1 MLKYHNRNTRTRWG
15 ISSKLT
21 IKTQERRHWPR
32 YDVFIV
38 NFTYF
43 TCYCR
48 VWVCIVDF
56 EQENVCEEPVLWI
69 SIYPRAEQRHHFI
82 VFIFNFEHISH
93 LVLVLLLLILSM
105 YLIARFDIV
114 YSLLERISTNWNANP
129 IASSSKQDIFIIN
142 FNANCNVNF
151 FYPFYLLINEINSY
165 LLTCSISTICKNS
178 NSSPWPNSFLNIH
191 IWKFKCS
198 NISSTEY
205 KPTKN
210 PLWKI

>member
-1 MLKYHNRNTRTRWG
+1 
-15 ISSKLT
+15 
-21 IKTQERRHWPR
+21 
-32 YDVFIV
+32 
-38 NFTYF
+38 
-43 TCYCR
+43 
-48 VWVCIVDF
+48 
-56 EQENVCEEPVLWI
+56 
-69 SIYPRAEQRHHFI
+69 
-82 VFIFNFEHISH
+82 
-93 LVLVLLLLILSM
+93 M

-114 YSLLERISTNWNANP
+114 YSLLERISTNWNAHP

-191 IWKFKCS
+191 IWKFKRS
-198 NISSTEY
+198 NISGREY

-210 PLWKI
+210 PLWKIQALSWLSEFYAKFFCVSDIAANSFAQFQLGALNSEKNKYLKKSKKLFETNIKMCNMRFEKIKIWEGVASHKKVITKDYYFKL

>member
-1 MLKYHNRNTRTRWG
+1 ML
-15 ISSKLT
+15 
-21 IKTQERRHWPR
+21 Q
-32 YDVFIV
+32 
-38 NFTYF
+38 
-43 TCYCR
+43 
-48 VWVCIVDF
+48 
-56 EQENVCEEPVLWI
+56 I
-69 SIYPRAEQRHHFI
+69 SIYPRAERRHRST

-165 LLTCSISTICKNS
+165 LLTCSISTTCKNS
-178 NSSPWPNSFLNIH
+178 NSSP
-191 IWKFKCS
+191 
-198 NISSTEY
+198 
-205 KPTKN
+205 
-210 PLWKI
+210 

>member
-1 MLKYHNRNTRTRWG
+1 MLR
-15 ISSKLT
+15 
-21 IKTQERRHWPR
+21 
-32 YDVFIV
+32 
-38 NFTYF
+38 
-43 TCYCR
+43 
-48 VWVCIVDF
+48 
-56 EQENVCEEPVLWI
+56 I
-69 SIYPRAEQRHHFI
+69 SIYPRAGRLHHST
-82 VFIFNFEHISH
+82 VFIFNYEHISH

-114 YSLLERISTNWNANP
+114 YSLLERISTNWNAHP

-165 LLTCSISTICKNS
+165 LLTCSISTTCKNS

-191 IWKFKCS
+191 IWKFKRL
-198 NISSTEY
+198 NISGTEY

-210 PLWKI
+210 PLWKKEVHGLALGILHEVTLCIWYWRKFICTISTWRIEFRER

>member
-1 MLKYHNRNTRTRWG
+1 MSLFH
-15 ISSKLT
+15 
-21 IKTQERRHWPR
+21 
-32 YDVFIV
+32 DV
-38 NFTYF
+38 FTYF
-43 TCYCR
+43 TLYCR
-48 VWVCIVDF
+48 VPIWWFWAGKCLLGAHVT
-56 EQENVCEEPVLWI
+56 NL
-69 SIYPRAEQRHHFI
+69 IYPRAEWRHRST

-191 IWKFKCS
+191 IWKFKRS
-198 NISSTEY
+198 NISGTEY

-210 PLWKI
+210 PLEKYKFLGLLLKFYTTLL